1 MWKVVVAGILLCT
14 GAAWGQEP
22 PKGDKPAAAY
32 AKVVVHGKK
41 HFMTTDFDGKL
52 ADDSRIGEVPLAKLK
67 LTKSPSGKVR
77 VSLWLVEVEGGFV
90 QLVVDDPKI
99 GLIVGEGKNP
109 APLRGEFL
117 AEGVILAGK
126 KLDKAGKDAT
136 ALEKALSEQVAT
148 TFQADQA
155 TIRLYRDKDK
165 ATAPPLG
172 RVSVQGR
179 AIPGKYDLGDGKTAA
194 LAVENGDGL
203 IVVVGDITPVQAKH
217 EGSIRVV
224 GRLDASSSG
233 QVRVLADKV
242 EVVEK

>member
-1 MWKVVVAGILLCT
+1 MSKIAFPGLLLLV
-14 GAAWGQEP
+14 GAALGAEP
-22 PKGDKPAAAY
+22 AKGDKQLAPN
-32 AKVVVHGKK
+32 AKVVVHCKG
-41 HFMTTDFDGKL
+41 HFMTTRFDGKL
-52 ADDSRIGEVPLAKLK
+52 AEDSRVGEVPLAKLK
-67 LTKSPSGKVR
+67 LMKDRNGEVQ

-90 QLVVDDPKI
+90 QLVVDRPKI
-99 GLIVGEGKNP
+99 RLIVREGNDP

-117 AEGVILAGK
+117 AEGMILAGK
-126 KLDKAGKDAT
+126 KLDKAGKDAGP
-136 ALEKALSEQVAT
+136 LEKALSEQVAT
-148 TFQADQA
+148 TFQADQT

-179 AIPGKYDLGDGKTAA
+179 AIPGKYDLGGEKRAV

-203 IVVVGDITPVQAKH
+203 IVVVGDLTPAQAKH

-224 GRLDASSSG
+224 GKLDASSTG
-233 QVRVLADKV
+233 QVRVLADVV